1 MPWLLDG
8 NNLVRGR
15 DRASVR
21 RAALAVARGE
31 RVRILVFFDGAPPP
45 GVGATERLGSVEVR
59 YSSHADT
66 AILAFLRGS
75 GRGWR
80 VATDDRTLGLAAR
93 EASAEVVSAAR
104 FWQKAATAAQA
115 ASPRTAPASGIDDEI
130 AYFADERSR
139 LPGAPARVARRR
151 ARPRRSKGLE

>member
-1 MPWLLDG
+1 VPWLLDG

-45 GVGATERLGSVEVR
+45 GVGATERLGPVEVR
-59 YSSHADT
+59 YTSHADT
-66 AILAFLRGS
+66 AIVGFLRGS

-80 VATDDRTLGLAAR
+80 VATDDRALGLAVR
-93 EASAEVVSAAR
+93 ETGAEVVPAAQ
-104 FWQKAATAAQA
+104 FWQKAASAAQA
-115 ASPRTAPASGIDDEI
+115 AGQGPAPGSGVDEDI
-130 AYFADERSR
+130 AYFADETHR
-139 LPGAPARVARRR
+139 LPVGPDRVARRR
-151 ARPRRSKGLE
+151 PRPRRPKGLE

>member
-8 NNLVRGR
+8 NNLVHGR

-45 GVGATERLGSVEVR
+45 GVGATERLGAVEIR
-59 YSSHADT
+59 YTVHADT
-66 AILAFLRGS
+66 AIVAFLGRS

-80 VATDDRTLGLAAR
+80 VATDDRALGIAAR
-93 EASAEVVSAAR
+93 TAGAEVVPSAQFWEKAASVAQAPGREAGSGSAA
-104 FWQKAATAAQA
+104 
-115 ASPRTAPASGIDDEI
+115 DEEM
-130 AYFADERSR
+130 AYFADTKHR
-139 LPGAPARVARRR
+139 LPGGPRRIARRSPR
-151 ARPRRSKGLE
+151 ARRPK

>member
-1 MPWLLDG
+1 LDG

-31 RVRILVFFDGAPPP
+31 RVQILVFFDGAPPP
-45 GVGATERLGSVEVR
+45 GVGTTEKLGAVEIR
-59 YSSHADT
+59 YTGHADT

-80 VATDDRTLGLAAR
+80 VATDDRALGIAAR
-93 EASAEVVSAAR
+93 AAGAEVVPSAR
-104 FWQKAATAAQA
+104 FWQKAAAVAQTPGPEA
-115 ASPRTAPASGIDDEI
+115 GSGSAVDEEM
-130 AYFADERSR
+130 AYFGDRKRR
-139 LPGAPARVARRR
+139 LPGGPSRIARRSPR
-151 ARPRRSKGLE
+151 VRRPK